1 MMSDIEKALNI
12 FNNIT
17 GKTELSCQYKQMLD
31 SFNISE
37 SNGYI
42 VKLKLTDEILSGK
55 LNSNEVE
62 TRLNMILNRLSKF
75 KSRNGHTFTYD
86 VDMLIF
92 LKNQTDNKIMCSNC
106 GYSMLPIDK
115 FCSNCGREHVPRI
128 SLFEL
133 LSGINSKY
141 IKPGDILKFNEDNTV
156 EITTVNNMY
165 NFHIEKRELELLYE
179 EKIEKQEVN
188 NYYFKILILN
198 QIQKYGNVKVSEYLF
213 TFYKIKNLENII
225 SELLNSK
232 LVKVSSFFNIFKKI
246 RNISN
251 IEDNNILENISITK
265 KGKKL
270 LDENKHVLLYD
281 FYIRDSLIDDIVEFE
296 NFFSKKH
303 GSLNEIFIEYL
314 LFKRE
319 LFKAEKNT
327 TRFLSTYDLESYF
340 YEINDNKDKLVHTLF
355 KRFIINI
362 NTDFSHTQHQ
372 SAITEEGILHMV
384 NILTEL
390 SMDLSLMRKIFHEG
404 FNELDENYLVFTE
417 EESFNYL
424 LRAIGG
430 ENVETINFDIIISL
444 DNKKVKS

>member
-1 MMSDIEKALNI
+1 
-12 FNNIT
+12 
-17 GKTELSCQYKQMLD
+17 
-31 SFNISE
+31 
-37 SNGYI
+37 
-42 VKLKLTDEILSGK
+42 
-55 LNSNEVE
+55 
-62 TRLNMILNRLSKF
+62 
-75 KSRNGHTFTYD
+75 
-86 VDMLIF
+86 
-92 LKNQTDNKIMCSNC
+92 
-106 GYSMLPIDK
+106 
-115 FCSNCGREHVPRI
+115 
-128 SLFEL
+128 
-133 LSGINSKY
+133 
-141 IKPGDILKFNEDNTV
+141 
-156 EITTVNNMY
+156 MY

-225 SELLNSK
+225 SELLNSN

-270 LDENKHVLLYD
+270 LDENKHILLYD

>member
-213 TFYKIKNLENII
+213 TFYKIKNLE
-225 SELLNSK
+225 
-232 LVKVSSFFNIFKKI
+232 IFQI
-246 RNISN
+246 
-251 IEDNNILENISITK
+251 
-265 KGKKL
+265 
-270 LDENKHVLLYD
+270 
-281 FYIRDSLIDDIVEFE
+281 
-296 NFFSKKH
+296 
-303 GSLNEIFIEYL
+303 
-314 LFKRE
+314 
-319 LFKAEKNT
+319 
-327 TRFLSTYDLESYF
+327 
-340 YEINDNKDKLVHTLF
+340 
-355 KRFIINI
+355 
-362 NTDFSHTQHQ
+362 
-372 SAITEEGILHMV
+372 
-384 NILTEL
+384 
-390 SMDLSLMRKIFHEG
+390 
-404 FNELDENYLVFTE
+404 
-417 EESFNYL
+417 
-424 LRAIGG
+424 
-430 ENVETINFDIIISL
+430 
-444 DNKKVKS
+444 